1 MYATGQGTTRDDTV
15 AIAWY
20 QLAADQGDAQAQYN
34 LGVMIANG
42 QGKRFLE
49 ERAKKI
55 EKKLEASREQAEMN
69 RLLKATGKG

>member
-42 QGKRFLE
+42 LGTGATIPLRNNGCSWRLTKGTLRRF
-49 ERAKKI
+49 
-55 EKKLEASREQAEMN
+55 
-69 RLLKATGKG
+69 TT